1 MRVNEYKILREC
13 VERGVS
19 WGLIRAVKH
28 TDTPSEEARKE
39 TIIDAVMLE
48 IGDNFIFL
56 DNPEQTEQV

>member
-1 MRVNEYKILREC
+1 MRANEYKIIREC

-39 TIIDAVMLE
+39 TIIDAVMIE
-48 IGDNFIFL
+48 ICDNFIFL
-56 DNPEQTEQV
+56 DNEQTEQV

>member
-1 MRVNEYKILREC
+1 MRVNEYKIIREC

-19 WGLIRAVKH
+19 WGLLRAVKY

-56 DNPEQTEQV
+56 DNEQTEQV